1 MLCVK
6 DHDCFLYI
14 TYEDIIK
21 YHGRTFIAGAAMAY
35 KLLELTAAV
44 LGNGVLA
51 RDKFRIVLAVQ
62 GPGIID
68 AVEMVTRAK
77 TLGALLVDQQIAREK
92 DAPAA
97 ADGQNGKY
105 YFEICYEEKQLSV
118 WLQSGFVPEE
128 FLDLAAKTHDGT
140 ITAAEML
147 RLQQLKEEIA
157 AVLVSRQAQDLF
169 DYRLSEAVLE
179 KPAQI

>member
-6 DHDCFLYI
+6 DHDSLLYI

-35 KLLELTAAV
+35 KLLELVTTL
-44 LGNGVLA
+44 LGDGMLA
-51 RDKFRIVLAVQ
+51 RDKFRIILAVQ

-68 AVEMVTRAK
+68 AVEMATRAK
-77 TLGALLVDQQIAREK
+77 TLGTLSVDQQIAREK

-97 ADGQNGKY
+97 ADGRNGKY
-105 YFEICYEEKQLSV
+105 YFEVTYGGRKMFV
-118 WLQSGFVPEE
+118 WLQYGFVPQE

-140 ITAAEML
+140 ITATEMI
-147 RLQQLKEEIA
+147 RLQQLKEDIA
-157 AVLVSRQAQDLF
+157 AVLISRQAETLF
-169 DYRLSEAVLE
+169 HYTLS
-179 KPAQI
+179 

>member
-6 DHDCFLYI
+6 DHESLLYI

-35 KLLELTAAV
+35 KLLELVTAI
-44 LGNGVLA
+44 LGGGLLA
-51 RDKFRIVLAVQ
+51 RNKFGIVLAVN

-68 AVEMVTRAK
+68 AVEMATRAK
-77 TLGALLVDQQIAREK
+77 TLGTLSVDQQIAREK

-105 YFEICYEEKQLSV
+105 YFEVTYEDKILSV
-118 WLQSGFVPEE
+118 WLRNGFVPPE
-128 FLDLAAKTHDGT
+128 FLDLAVKTHDGT
-140 ITAAEML
+140 ITSAEMI

-157 AVLVSRQAQDLF
+157 AVLVSRQAQALF
-169 DYRLSEAVLE
+169 HYTFL
-179 KPAQI
+179 

>member
-6 DHDCFLYI
+6 DHDSLLYI

-35 KLLELTAAV
+35 KLLELVTAV
-44 LGNGVLA
+44 LGGGILA
-51 RDKFRIVLAVQ
+51 RDKFRIVLAVN

-68 AVEMVTRAK
+68 AVEMAARAK
-77 TLGALLVDQQIAREK
+77 TRGALSVDQQIAREK

-97 ADGQNGKY
+97 ADGRNGKY
-105 YFEICYEEKQLSV
+105 YFEVTYEDRKLSV
-118 WLQSGFVPEE
+118 WLRSGFIPQE

-140 ITAAEML
+140 ITTAEL
-147 RLQQLKEEIA
+147 VRLQQLKEEIA
-157 AVLVSRQAQDLF
+157 TVLVSQQAQALF
-169 DYRLSEAVLE
+169 HYTLS
-179 KPAQI
+179 

>member
-6 DHDCFLYI
+6 DHDSLLYI

-35 KLLELTAAV
+35 KLLELVTAV
-44 LGNGVLA
+44 LGGGVLA

-68 AVEMVTRAK
+68 AVEMATRAK
-77 TLGALLVDQQIAREK
+77 TLRTLSVDQQIAREK

-97 ADGQNGKY
+97 ADGRNGKY
-105 YFEICYEEKQLSV
+105 YFKVTYEGRRMSV
-118 WLQSGFVPEE
+118 WLRYGFVPQE

-140 ITAAEML
+140 ITAAEL
-147 RLQQLKEEIA
+147 VRLQQLKEEIA
-157 AVLVSRQAQDLF
+157 AVVVSRQAQELF
-169 DYRLSEAVLE
+169 HYTLS
-179 KPAQI
+179 